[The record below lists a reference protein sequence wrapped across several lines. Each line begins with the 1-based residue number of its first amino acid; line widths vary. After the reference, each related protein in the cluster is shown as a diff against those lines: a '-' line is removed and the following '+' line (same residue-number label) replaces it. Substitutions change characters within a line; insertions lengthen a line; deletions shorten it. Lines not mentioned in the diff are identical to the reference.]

1 MRTVRTKVY
10 KFEELSEEAKS
21 VAIDNFRNINTT
33 DDFWFDAILEGF
45 KEQLEEIGF
54 SGATIGFSGF
64 WSQGDGLSFDAKVNA
79 SKFATTKN
87 EIRVSKLIDFGFID
101 EFTIEKTSF
110 ANHYSHEKTRYID
123 YSICNGDNLNE
134 ELEKLCNKIEL
145 KRLDLCREFYS
156 ILEKEYYFLESDECV
171 KETIILNE
179 YEFLKDGTK
188 F

>member
-1 MRTVRTKVY
+1 MRTIRTKIY
-10 KFEELSEEAKS
+10 KFEELSAEAQSK
-21 VAIDNFRNINTT
+21 AIENFRNINTS
-33 DDFWFDAILEGF
+33 DDFWYNGILEGF
-45 KEQLEEIGF
+45 KERLEIIGF
-54 SGATIGFSGF
+54 SNATIRFSGF
-64 WSQGDGLSFDAKVNA
+64 WSQGDGLCFDAKVNA

-123 YSICNGDNLNE
+123 YSICNGANLNN

-145 KRLDLCREFYS
+145 KRLVLCREFYS
-156 ILEKEYYFLESDECV
+156 ILEKDYYFLNSDECV
-171 KETIILNE
+171 KETIIANE

>member
-1 MRTVRTKVY
+1 MRTVRTKIY
-10 KFEELSEEAKS
+10 KFEELSKEAQS
-21 VAIDNFRNINTT
+21 EAIENFRNINTF
-33 DDFWFDAILEGF
+33 DDNWHDPIIEGF
-45 KEQLEEIGF
+45 TEQLSEAGF
-54 SGATIGFSGF
+54 LDATIQFSGF
-64 WSQGDGLSFDAKVNA
+64 WQQGDGLCFDSKVNV
-79 SKFATTKN
+79 SKFATTTN

-123 YSICNGDNLNE
+123 YSICNGNNLNN

-145 KRLDLCREFYS
+145 KRLNLCREFYS
-156 ILEKEYYFLESDECV
+156 ILEKDYCFLESDECV
-171 KETIILNE
+171 KETIIANE

>member
-1 MRTVRTKVY
+1 MRTVRTKIY
-10 KFEELSEEAKS
+10 KFEELSKEAQS
-21 VAIDNFRNINTT
+21 EAIENFRNINTF
-33 DDFWFDAILEGF
+33 DDNWHDPIIEGF
-45 KEQLEEIGF
+45 TEQLSEAGF
-54 SGATIGFSGF
+54 LDATIQFSGF
-64 WSQGDGLSFDAKVNA
+64 WSQGDGLCFDAKIDA
-79 SKFATTKN
+79 SKFATTIN
-87 EIRVSKLIDFGFID
+87 EKRVCDLIYAGLID

-123 YSICNGDNLNE
+123 YSTCNGDNLNE
-134 ELEKLCNKIEL
+134 EIEKLCNKIEL

-171 KETIILNE
+171 KETIIANE

>member
-10 KFEELSEEAKS
+10 KFEELSEEAQS
-21 VAIDNFRNINTT
+21 VAIDNFRNINTS

-45 KEQLEEIGF
+45 KDRLEEEGF
-54 SGATIGFSGF
+54 FNSNIQFSGF
-64 WSQGDGLSFDAKVNA
+64 WSQGDGLCFDAKVNV
-79 SKFATTKN
+79 SKFAITTN

-123 YSICNGDNLNE
+123 YSICNGNNLNN

-145 KRLDLCREFYS
+145 KRLNLCREFYS
-156 ILEKEYYFLESDECV
+156 ILEKDYCFLESDECV
-171 KETIILNE
+171 KETIIANE

>member
-10 KFEELSEEAKS
+10 KFEELSKEAQRE
-21 VAIDNFRNINTT
+21 AIQNFRNINNS

-45 KEQLEEIGF
+45 INQLEEEGF
-54 SGATIGFSGF
+54 LNSTIEFSGF
-64 WSQGDGLSFDAKVNA
+64 WQQGDGLCFDAKVNV
-79 SKFATTKN
+79 SKFATTTN

-123 YSICNGDNLNE
+123 YSICNGNNLNN

-145 KRLDLCREFYS
+145 KRLNLCREFYS
-156 ILEKEYYFLESDECV
+156 ILEKDYCFLESDECV
-171 KETIILNE
+171 KETIIANE

>member
-1 MRTVRTKVY
+1 MRTVRTKIY
-10 KFEELSEEAKS
+10 KFEELSKEAQRE
-21 VAIDNFRNINTT
+21 AIQNFRNINNS

-45 KEQLEEIGF
+45 KERLETIGF
-54 SGATIGFSGF
+54 YNATIQFSGF
-64 WSQGDGLSFDAKVNA
+64 WSQGDGLCFDAKIDA
-79 SKFATTKN
+79 SKFATTIN
-87 EIRVSKLIDFGFID
+87 EKRVCNLINECFID

-123 YSICNGDNLNE
+123 YSICNGNNLNE
-134 ELEKLCNKIEL
+134 ELKKLSNKIEL

-156 ILEKEYYFLESDECV
+156 ILEKDYYFLESDECV
-171 KETIILNE
+171 KETIIANE

>member
-1 MRTVRTKVY
+1 MRTVRTKIY
-10 KFEELSEEAKS
+10 KFEELSKEAQS
-21 VAIDNFRNINTT
+21 IAIDNCRNINNS
-33 DDFWFDAILEGF
+33 DDFWFDPILEGF
-45 KEQLEEIGF
+45 TEQLSEAGF
-54 SGATIGFSGF
+54 LDATIQFSGF
-64 WSQGDGLSFDAKVNA
+64 WSQGDGLSFDAKVNV
-79 SKFATTKN
+79 SKFATTAN

-110 ANHYSHEKTRYID
+110 SNHYSHEKTRYID

-134 ELEKLCNKIEL
+134 ELKKLSNKIEL

-156 ILEKEYYFLESDECV
+156 ILEKEYYFLKSDECV
-171 KETIILNE
+171 KETIIANE

>member
-10 KFEELSEEAKS
+10 KFDELSAEAQIE
-21 VAIDNFRNINTT
+21 AIQNFRNINNS
-33 DDFWFDAILEGF
+33 DDFWFDVILEGF
-45 KEQLEEIGF
+45 KEKLDIIGF
-54 SGATIGFSGF
+54 SDATIQFSGF
-64 WSQGDGLSFDAKVNA
+64 WSQGDGLSFDAIVNV
-79 SKFATTKN
+79 SKFATTTN

-123 YSICNGDNLNE
+123 YSTCNGDNLNE
-134 ELEKLCNKIEL
+134 ELEKLCNKIES
-145 KRLDLCREFYS
+145 KRLYLCREFYS

-179 YEFLKDGTK
+179 YEFLKDGAK